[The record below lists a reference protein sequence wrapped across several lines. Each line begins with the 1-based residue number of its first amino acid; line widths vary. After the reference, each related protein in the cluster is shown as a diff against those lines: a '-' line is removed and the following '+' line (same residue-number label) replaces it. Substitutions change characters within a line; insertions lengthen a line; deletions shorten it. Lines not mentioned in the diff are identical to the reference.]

1 VDRIGNK
8 KLPDKNALKG
18 LLALVAMLW
27 SGMRLWVSDVREIA
41 TEGICIK
48 HKNNKQLTPY
58 CRTLSPMKIRTN
70 P

>member
-8 KLPDKNALKG
+8 KLLDKNALKG
-18 LLALVAMLW
+18 FLALVAMLW
-27 SGMRLWVSDVREIA
+27 LGMRLWVSDVREIA

-58 CRTLSPMKIRTN
+58 CRTLTPMKIGTN
-70 P
+70 S